1 MQAIVFTASETCAMD
16 TVADPTCA
24 PDEVVVQ
31 VVVTAVFVTLSIVR
45 YMPKNR
51 RHER

>member
-1 MQAIVFTASETCAMD
+1 MQAIVFTAPETCVMD

-31 VVVTAVFVTLSIVR
+31 VVVTAIFATLSIVR
-45 YMPKNR
+45 HILKNR
-51 RHER
+51 THER